1 MSHSD
6 ATGMFINET
15 HTSAA
20 IWQYRVEKMI
30 LEGKTQY
37 QTYQIAEVPRF
48 GKSLFLDYNIQT
60 SLLDEYVFHECMS
73 QPAMT
78 LHPNPRRVLVCG
90 GGEGATLREALAHS
104 TVQEAVMVDIDEE
117 LVDMVKVHMPEWH
130 QGAFEDPR
138 TTLFHTDARAWIAAL
153 ADPSLTPQPPLPSGS
168 GEGESGA
175 PPPNPLPAR
184 AESGSRK
191 FDVILSDLPNPHEDG
206 PGQMLFTKE
215 YFEICRDAL
224 SDDGVFAMQAGS
236 ANENYP
242 ACMACCIKT
251 LREVFPFVA
260 GYYGIVSTF
269 FQPWGFVLAS
279 KTLDPMAISA
289 EEIDRRHRE
298 RGVKTRYYTGR
309 FHHACFTLPEYLVR
323 AEEEARVLTDAEPFV
338 WDA

>member
-1 MSHSD
+1 MSQSD

-60 SLLDEYVFHECMS
+60 SLMDEYVFHECMS

-78 LHPNPRRVLVCG
+78 LHPNPKRVLVCG
-90 GGEGATLREALAHS
+90 GGEGATLREALTHN
-104 TVQEAVMVDIDEE
+104 TVEEAVMVDIDEE
-117 LVDMVKVHMPEWH
+117 LVDMVRVHMPEWH

-138 TTLFHTDARAWIAAL
+138 TTLIHTDARAWIC
-153 ADPSLTPQPPLPSGS
+153 DHGQ
-168 GEGESGA
+168 
-175 PPPNPLPAR
+175 N
-184 AESGSRK
+184 

-224 SDDGVFAMQAGS
+224 SEDGVFAMQAGS

-279 KTLDPMAISA
+279 KTLDPMTLTA

-298 RGVKTRYYTGR
+298 RGVDNRYYTGR
-309 FHHACFTLPEYLVR
+309 FHHACFTLPEYLLR
-323 AEEEARVLTDAEPFV
+323 AEAEARVLTDAEPFV

>member
-1 MSHSD
+1 MSD

-30 LEGKTQY
+30 LEGKTKY
-37 QTYQIAEVPRF
+37 QTYQIADVPRF

-78 LHPNPRRVLVCG
+78 LHPNPQKVLVCG
-90 GGEGATLREALAHS
+90 GGEGATLREALFHN
-104 TVQEAVMVDIDEE
+104 TVKEAVMVDIDEE
-117 LVDMVKVHMPEWH
+117 LVDMVKVHMKEWH

-138 TTLFHTDARAWIAAL
+138 TTLLHTDARAWI
-153 ADPSLTPQPPLPSGS
+153 Q
-168 GEGESGA
+168 EHKGA
-175 PPPNPLPAR
+175 N
-184 AESGSRK
+184 

-215 YFEICRDAL
+215 YFQLCHEAM
-224 SDDGVFAMQAGS
+224 SENGVFAMQAGS

-251 LREVFPFVA
+251 LQEVFPYVA

-289 EEIDRRHRE
+289 EEINARHAA
-298 RGVKTRYYTGR
+298 RGVKLKYYTGR
-309 FHHACFTLPEYLVR
+309 FHQACFTLPEYLVR
-323 AEEEARVLTDAEPFV
+323 AVENEGRILTDAEPFV

>member
-78 LHPNPRRVLVCG
+78 LHPNPKRVLVCG
-90 GGEGATLREALAHS
+90 GGEGATLREALTHN
-104 TVQEAVMVDIDEE
+104 TVEEAVMVDIDEE
-117 LVDMVKVHMPEWH
+117 LVNMVKVHMPEWH

-138 TTLFHTDARAWIAAL
+138 TTLIHTDARAWIANL
-153 ADPSLTPQPPLPSGS
+153 SSGS
-168 GEGESGA
+168 QTGDGKSE
-175 PPPNPLPAR
+175 AR
-184 AESGSRK
+184 

-215 YFEICRDAL
+215 YFELCRDAMT
-224 SDDGVFAMQAGS
+224 DDGVFAMQAGS

-251 LREVFPFVA
+251 LREVFPHVC

-279 KTLDPMAISA
+279 KVHDPMALTA
-289 EEIDRRHRE
+289 EEIERRHRE
-298 RGVKTRYYTGR
+298 RGVTNRYYTGR
-309 FHHACFTLPEYLVR
+309 FHHACFTLPEYLLR
-323 AEEEARVLTDAEPFV
+323 AEAEARVLTDAEPFV

>member
-37 QTYQIAEVPRF
+37 QTYQIATVPRF

-60 SLLDEYVFHECMS
+60 SLMDEYVFHECMS

-78 LHPNPRRVLVCG
+78 LHPNPRKVLVCG
-90 GGEGATLREALAHS
+90 GGEGATLREALTHN
-104 TVQEAVMVDIDEE
+104 TVTEAVMVDIDEE

-138 TTLFHTDARAWIAAL
+138 TTLLHCDARGWIK
-153 ADPSLTPQPPLPSGS
+153 DHK
-168 GEGESGA
+168 GA
-175 PPPNPLPAR
+175 
-184 AESGSRK
+184 G

-215 YFEICRDAL
+215 YFDLCSEAM

-251 LREVFPFVA
+251 LRETFPYVA
-260 GYYGIVSTF
+260 GYYGIVTTF

-279 KTLDPMAISA
+279 KTLDPSMLTR
-289 EEIDRRHRE
+289 EEIEKRHAE
-298 RGVKTRYYTGR
+298 RGVKNRYYTGR
-309 FHHACFTLPEYLVR
+309 FHSACFTLPEYLLE
-323 AEEEARVLTDAEPFV
+323 AEAGARILTDAEPFV